1 MNYCAANFAA
11 NVAGSIRKLR
21 LYVIIAVLTAAS
33 AVFRSGT
40 AFTAATAGFRL
51 NMILVTVRI
60 SANVTEFNKTQGIA
74 LLICL
79 QNPGFRRPA
88 TGKRTLNATPMKHH
102 LIP

>member
-1 MNYCAANFAA
+1 MNHCAANFTA
-11 NVAGSIRKLR
+11 NVAGSIRKLW

-33 AVFRSGT
+33 AVFRPGT
-40 AFTAATAGFRL
+40 VLAAAAAGFGL

-60 SANVTEFNKTQGIA
+60 SANITEFNKTQGIA
-74 LLICL
+74 LRICL
-79 QNPGFRRPA
+79 QNPRFRRPA